1 MTYTHAPYVAPY
13 APPEESGI
21 RPPHGWNE
29 EPANQPPHG
38 NTFYPPVGPH
48 LSYPNHPQPSGFQSY
63 NSQAAGSHSTGAL
76 VLDYQTLPPN
86 PFSPQLQ
93 THQPNLFS
101 PQYNDPGSSSA
112 YAYRTSTLPN
122 PFSSLEVSSGTENH
136 DADLQ
141 LIYPFVEQNVNTCL
155 QNDGDLGNWT
165 YDGQHHGEQS
175 SYNPNNQQFAPHIH
189 LSEDRY

>member
-1 MTYTHAPYVAPY
+1 MTYTRAPYVAPY

-38 NTFYPPVGPH
+38 NTFYPPVGPQ

-63 NSQAAGSHSTGAL
+63 NSQAAGSHSTGAP

-112 YAYRTSTLPN
+112 YAYRSSTLPN
-122 PFSSLEVSSGTENH
+122 PMMEILETGPTT
-136 DADLQ
+136 
-141 LIYPFVEQNVNTCL
+141 VNTMANSQATIRTINSL
-155 QNDGDLGNWT
+155 PRTFIFLNSKNLMQT
-165 YDGQHHGEQS
+165 
-175 SYNPNNQQFAPHIH
+175 NPKAYKGLTTAIILINTVLKESIA
-189 LSEDRY
+189 L